1 MVSNKGQGDPS
12 SESRPGAHRTQLPG
26 RRDCGAVTPLEGP
39 GLPWRQLCVVGQWH
53 RNRSAR
59 QRGTQ
64 VREEA
69 DSPPGV
75 HGPGVGGLNCCAHS
89 GPAAASATLPTCL
102 DGSHT
107 QGPIIHVPRPR
118 ARSFQWRLGLQ
129 GCIMVLSCFPS
140 GKTRQQAPE
149 EAEEREGGW
158 SSVRMG
164 GDGCRILRAH
174 DALFPTVSAGPSSPF
189 PHPFLKCRL
198 APRHVCTTAKGM
210 RLQGWPILGS
220 TSQRPKFWYSEGILS
235 LGVHRPNISCSG
247 PVCPGPMQGAL
258 TFSGRFH
265 WIDFF
270 P

>member
-1 MVSNKGQGDPS
+1 
-12 SESRPGAHRTQLPG
+12 
-26 RRDCGAVTPLEGP
+26 
-39 GLPWRQLCVVGQWH
+39 
-53 RNRSAR
+53 
-59 QRGTQ
+59 
-64 VREEA
+64 
-69 DSPPGV
+69 
-75 HGPGVGGLNCCAHS
+75 
-89 GPAAASATLPTCL
+89 
-102 DGSHT
+102 
-107 QGPIIHVPRPR
+107 
-118 ARSFQWRLGLQ
+118 
-129 GCIMVLSCFPS
+129 MVLSCFPS

-158 SSVRMG
+158 LSVRMG

-270 P
+270 L